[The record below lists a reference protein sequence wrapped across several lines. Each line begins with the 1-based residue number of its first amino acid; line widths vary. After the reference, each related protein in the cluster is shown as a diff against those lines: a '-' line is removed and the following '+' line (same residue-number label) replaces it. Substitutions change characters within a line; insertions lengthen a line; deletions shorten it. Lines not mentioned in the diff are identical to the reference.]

1 VSGPTTLITDRN
13 QSPLGTHYHQV
24 VSTGSTLTNFFLQVG
39 VSPPITDPSGL
50 QHLKSPL
57 LVGFET
63 LTGLHQLDLEP
74 LLPGNAYFAV
84 GLVFD
89 KTGKWE
95 TFVVPFTTL
104 QRHVVIE
111 FSELHIIKNGHRF
124 GDLGHRHAQFWIW
137 VREGD
142 KTVDSKF
149 FGDIDSFSINDDQR
163 IQLETLPV
171 SATAIG
177 PEKVTP
183 ANHDLGILI
192 RGLASH
198 TEDDDEPCANY
209 FPAEQFPDDVNVR
222 TPPGAKFHIPTG
234 IGEGVYEPFV
244 VRAKPHID
252 GNEFEFEIKSIVVIA
267 YI

>member
-1 VSGPTTLITDRN
+1 LMHSSRLSGSKPPHDNTAEREQN
-13 QSPLGTHYHQV
+13 PHYGH
-24 VSTGSTLTNFFLQVG
+24 
-39 VSPPITDPSGL
+39 
-50 QHLKSPL
+50 
-57 LVGFET
+57 
-63 LTGLHQLDLEP
+63 
-74 LLPGNAYFAV
+74 Y
-84 GLVFD
+84 
-89 KTGKWE
+89 
-95 TFVVPFTTL
+95 
-104 QRHVVIE
+104 
-111 FSELHIIKNGHRF
+111 NG
-124 GDLGHRHAQFWIW
+124 
-137 VREGD
+137 
-142 KTVDSKF
+142 
-149 FGDIDSFSINDDQR
+149 
-163 IQLETLPV
+163 LETLPV